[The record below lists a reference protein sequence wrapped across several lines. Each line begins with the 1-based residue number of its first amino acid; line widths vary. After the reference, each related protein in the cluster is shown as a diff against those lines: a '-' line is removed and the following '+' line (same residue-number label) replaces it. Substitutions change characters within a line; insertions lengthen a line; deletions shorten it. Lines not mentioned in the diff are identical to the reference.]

1 METGRGGGGPRE
13 KAKSRV
19 FASSSLARVL
29 IFLPPFFAH
38 FLLSSRVGPAGP
50 IASDP
55 IIGLPQTYIT
65 RARGGGS
72 TVGDPRAV
80 G

>member
-1 METGRGGGGPRE
+1 METGRGGKARE

-29 IFLPPFFAH
+29 IFLPPFFA
-38 FLLSSRVGPAGP
+38 LSSRVGPAGP

-55 IIGLPQTYIT
+55 IICLPSNVYYA
-65 RARGGGS
+65 ARGGGK
-72 TVGDPRAV
+72 TAGDQRAV